1 MGRLLTCGHIR
12 GWVWLPTQDC
22 SVPEGKLQ
30 HSYFPAST
38 NTSLP
43 LGVSG
48 RAPDEICKR
57 ARIHGLAA
65 GDYPYMVLVVD
76 SSMFLPL
83 AQKYKK
89 APPKP
94 SGFSTLWILP
104 SACVW
109 RGLQWPGCLTTE
121 FHTGPFSRQ
130 GSWRLNWGMDPL
142 SPYQTINQLVSWSG
156 VGGPKLGALWA
167 DIARCQDVLPLH
179 LSLWGTSVD
188 QQQQC
193 GTAEGERASHRIM
206 LPPAF
211 CLLSQ
216 RRWATRLPF
225 PACTPNRLTL
235 TPGSCTL
242 GQSI

>member
-1 MGRLLTCGHIR
+1 MRRLLTCGHIR

-38 NTSLP
+38 NTSRP
-43 LGVSG
+43 LGVAG
-48 RAPDEICKR
+48 PLMRCKR

-65 GDYPYMVLVVD
+65 GEYPYMVLVVD
-76 SSMFLPL
+76 SSMFFPL
-83 AQKYKK
+83 AQMYKK
-89 APPKP
+89 APPNQVVFQLCEFLHQHVFGGVY
-94 SGFSTLWILP
+94 SDQDVWLLNSIQGLLAGREAGGLTEGWI
-104 SACVW
+104 S
-109 RGLQWPGCLTTE
+109 
-121 FHTGPFSRQ
+121 
-130 GSWRLNWGMDPL
+130 
-142 SPYQTINQLVSWSG
+142 YQTINQLVSWSG

-167 DIARCQDVLPLH
+167 DVTRCQGVLSLH

-188 QQQQC
+188 QQQRC
-193 GTAEGERASHRIM
+193 GTAEVGRASHRIM
-206 LPPAF
+206 LLPAS
-211 CLLSQ
+211 CVLSQ
-216 RRWATRLPF
+216 RRRATRLPF